1 MSTPP
6 CSVRAFTAA
15 CALGVGLDPIADAL
29 EAGVSGLCPNRL
41 DAAHVPSWLGA
52 VEAVDDSPLPARW
65 EPAWDCRATRLAWL
79 GLQADGF
86 ADAVARERDRVGPLR
101 VGVIIGTSASTIAA
115 SEDAYRR
122 LDASGGFPPDRR
134 LPLVN
139 TPHALAVFVAD
150 ALQCR
155 GPALTVS
162 TACSSSA
169 KAFGA
174 AARWL
179 QLGVADAVV
188 VGGIDAL
195 GASLLHGFR
204 SLGLVAPDPCR
215 PFDAARRGISL
226 GEAAAFALLVRD
238 AGGLRLL
245 ACGESNDAHHMSSP
259 HPQGLGAE
267 RAVDAALR
275 KAGLDAAE
283 VDFVNLHGT
292 ASGPNDE
299 VEAALTARR
308 YRTSVHACATKGLTG
323 HTMGASGAL
332 EAVISLLALEQG
344 LCAGSA
350 PTLEPDARFGP
361 TFAQQWQRVPRRLA
375 VRTAASHSFGFGGT
389 NAVLLFDRTAAS
401 RGGDR
406 SGDRWGDR

>member
-1 MSTPP
+1 VVP
-6 CSVRAFTAA
+6 CTVRAFTAS
-15 CALGVGLDPIADAL
+15 CALGLGLEAIEAALRSGRSGLRPNALPEAPLDTWVGQVDGLDRVVLPD
-29 EAGVSGLCPNRL
+29 
-41 DAAHVPSWLGA
+41 SW
-52 VEAVDDSPLPARW
+52 AR
-65 EPAWDCRATRLAWL
+65 DGDGRATRLAWL
-79 GLQADGF
+79 GLQHDGF
-86 ADAVARERDRVGPLR
+86 IDAVEACRRQQGAAR
-101 VGVIIGTSASTIAA
+101 VGVIVGTSASTIAA

-134 LPLVN
+134 SPRLN
-139 TPHALAVFVAD
+139 TPHALAMFVSE
-150 ALQCR
+150 ALGLD

-179 QLGVADAVV
+179 HLGVADAVV

-204 SLGLVAPDPCR
+204 SLGLVSPEPCR

-226 GEAAAFALLVRD
+226 GEAAAYALLVRD

-259 HPQGLGAE
+259 HPQGRGAE
-267 RAVDAALR
+267 LALDAALR
-275 KAGLDAAE
+275 AAGRDAADI
-283 VDFVNLHGT
+283 DFVNLHGT

-308 YRTSVHACATKGLTG
+308 YRASAHACATKGLTG

-332 EAVISLLALEQG
+332 EAVISLLALERG
-344 LCAGSA
+344 LCAGSG
-350 PTLEPDARFGP
+350 PTSQPDARFGP
-361 TFAQQWQRVPRRLA
+361 GFAQQWQARPRQRP

-389 NAVLLFDRTAAS
+389 NAVLLFDRAAMP
-401 RGGDR
+401 GGER
-406 SGDRWGDR
+406 